1 MADEYIS
8 KEPMIEEM
16 RKLIDSVAV
25 NFPNATE
32 TELIILKGKYEAF
45 IEYIQEQPAADVQPI
60 KWISVKDR
68 LPNEPCECLGV
79 VNGEV
84 TEVSYNPKQ
93 KGLICVWSMCDADG
107 FKPLPDDAVTHW
119 MLLPEPPKD
128 GEQNDD

>member
-1 MADEYIS
+1 MKMADEYIS

-60 KWISVKDR
+60 KHGRWIGITEYCKKNGYIPSGMGIYYWCSECGKEEKKTSDYC
-68 LPNEPCECLGV
+68 PNCGAR
-79 VNGEV
+79 
-84 TEVSYNPKQ
+84 
-93 KGLICVWSMCDADG
+93 M
-107 FKPLPDDAVTHW
+107 
-119 MLLPEPPKD
+119 D
-128 GEQNDD
+128 GEQNERIVR